1 VEPDVVLATML
12 PLTNT
17 SAAPGLERYDPAR
30 WVGRRLRNEAVLPAK
45 ELVATFGHG
54 RHACPAQR
62 FSLSAIVRAVRRLVD
77 AYELD
82 ARFTTVHPYPES
94 RADRRRGAGGG
105 ALPGRLPAPP
115 RRGVDTLPRSG
126 VEVPPM
132 PGGTGFVE
140 ELRAMI
146 DAGRAFGRHP
156 LWRRIADGQ
165 LPRSAL
171 GPFAVQFFL
180 QVREFP
186 RAVSALHSTC
196 PDIHERVELAES
208 LYEEE
213 TGRISGCNVSHPELF
228 IRFGEGVGVPRDE
241 MVQGVPLPTTAALID
256 WFERS
261 TREHPF
267 IEGAAATNLAAEGQ
281 VPGTFGPFARAL
293 ERHYGCTP
301 AQVAFWD
308 IHEQADRE
316 HSAIGDH
323 VVVRLATT
331 PALQADVQRA
341 VARSLELWWAFFDGI
356 ATATR
361 A

>member
-1 VEPDVVLATML
+1 MP
-12 PLTNT
+12 
-17 SAAPGLERYDPAR
+17 
-30 WVGRRLRNEAVLPAK
+30 
-45 ELVATFGHG
+45 
-54 RHACPAQR
+54 
-62 FSLSAIVRAVRRLVD
+62 
-77 AYELD
+77 
-82 ARFTTVHPYPES
+82 
-94 RADRRRGAGGG
+94 GGG
-105 ALPGRLPAPP
+105 AF
-115 RRGVDTLPRSG
+115 VDD
-126 VEVPPM
+126 
-132 PGGTGFVE
+132 
-140 ELRAMI
+140 LRAMI

-156 LWRRIADGQ
+156 LWLRIAEGR

-186 RAVSALHSTC
+186 RAVSALHSSC
-196 PDIHERVELAES
+196 PDIGERIELAES

-228 IRFGEGVGVPRDE
+228 IRFGEGVGVSRDA
-241 MVQGVPLPTTAALID
+241 MVSGVPLPTTAALID

-261 TREHPF
+261 TKSHPF

-281 VPGTFGPFARAL
+281 VPGAFGPFARAL

-308 IHEQADRE
+308 VHEQADRE

-331 PALQADVQRA
+331 PALQAAVRRA
-341 VARSLELWWAFFDGI
+341 VARSLELWWWFFDGI
-356 ATATR
+356 AA
-361 A
+361 AVDAG